1 MRRDYPMFA
10 SRAVRGV
17 ASFILISISIASHAQ
32 SRDEAVRK
40 AREGKT
46 EEAIVELRQ
55 IIASNPDDK
64 EAAMDL
70 AVVLTWA
77 QRPREA
83 TDTFE
88 RSGVSEPPEF
98 VLLAMARAYRDQ
110 QRFAEAQRLTREGL
124 SRFPEAQSFALMD
137 DLLAGDTALAAGD
150 NFTALRAY
158 AQALQLSGNDAGIAA
173 VVRRILVDLN
183 APYAAAAY
191 GPQPDLSIAADQA
204 AEMVNWGADI
214 VPPDPKKK
222 FEQTDAAITKLDGL
236 IQEALKQ
243 SPPERE
249 LVLRLKR
256 DRVVALRNRERCTEA
271 EEEVSAMRT
280 AGDKLPSYVRTAEAD
295 CLLALR
301 QPQEAAR
308 AYQDVLATDPA
319 DKAASQ
325 GLFYA
330 YIEQENFNAAFAVA
344 DQALLEQAPV
354 IRRAGSQRPIANW
367 DWLDAE
373 LNSSLVRDY
382 AGMSAKAWKR
392 ILPLAEGAPA
402 LAYLRSSQG
411 SVAASLGWTRL
422 ADEEVHI
429 ALTLEPHDLGTQTAV
444 AGSALRL
451 NQFGYAEQ
459 QAAEL
464 SALFPQNSGVARLQR
479 DVDAAR
485 APLFRLETGG
495 SSQSGNAVDA
505 PGSGY
510 AITARLY
517 SSLLMDR
524 WRVFAAYEYLREQ
537 PIEGVVR
544 RIRYGVGADA
554 RWSDFS
560 LEAIAWDN
568 TGTLSRGGGTL
579 AASWEANDHLSF
591 SANAELYSIDTPL
604 RATFYGITAS
614 GGGARTNY
622 AWSDLMSISGGI
634 TALTFTD
641 GNHRLQGTVFFQR
654 RFLDRTRLSA
664 IVQPELYLSR
674 NTINNAPYFNPPHDA
689 TLGASV
695 RVEQVLW
702 RRYEHSL
709 SQEVRGGASAYWQA
723 DFPVNWVGDVN
734 YEQVLRFDPKWDLR
748 YGGGVGRRVY
758 DGRSV
763 RNLVGSITLE
773 TRF

>member
-1 MRRDYPMFA
+1 MSGPW
-10 SRAVRGV
+10 AVRA
-17 ASFILISISIASHAQ
+17 ASSLLLVLIAIASYGQ
-32 SRDEAVRK
+32 NREEAVRK
-40 AREGKT
+40 AREGQT
-46 EEAIVELRQ
+46 EQAIIELRQ
-55 IIASNPDDK
+55 ILADHPDDK
-64 EAAMDL
+64 EAALDL

-77 QRPREA
+77 KRPREA
-83 TDTFE
+83 TDVFE
-88 RSGVSEPPEF
+88 RAGVTAPPDW

-110 QRFAEAQRLTREGL
+110 QRLADAQRVTREGRL
-124 SRFPEAQSFALMD
+124 RFPENQLFAVLE
-137 DLLAGDTALAAGD
+137 LLLTGDVARAAKD
-150 NFTALRAY
+150 NFAALRAY
-158 AQALQLSGNDAGIAA
+158 AQALQLSGQDAGIAA
-173 VVRRILVDLN
+173 VLRGILVDLN

-191 GPQPDLSIAADQA
+191 APKADLGIAAGQA
-204 AEMVNWGADI
+204 AEMVNWGEDI
-214 VPPDPKKK
+214 VPPDPKKR
-222 FEQTDAAITKLDGL
+222 FEQTDAAIAELDRL
-236 IQEALKQ
+236 IQEASKQ
-243 SPPERE
+243 SPPDRE
-249 LVLRLKR
+249 LLLRLQR
-256 DRVVALRNRERCTEA
+256 DRIVALRNREHCNEA
-271 EEEVSAMRT
+271 EQAASAMRSE
-280 AGDKLPSYVRTAEAD
+280 GHPLPPYVRGAEAD
-295 CLLALR
+295 CLLVLHR
-301 QPQEAAR
+301 PEEGEK
-308 AYQDVLATDPA
+308 AYQEVLAADPA
-319 DKAASQ
+319 DKDAKQ
-325 GLFYA
+325 GLFYS
-330 YIEQENFNAAFAVA
+330 YVEQENFKAAFSLA
-344 DQALLEQAPV
+344 DEWSTEQTPT
-354 IRRAGSQRPIANW
+354 RWTAGSTRPTANW
-367 DWLDAE
+367 DWLDAQ
-373 LNSSLVRDY
+373 LNSALVRDY
-382 AGMSAKAWKR
+382 AGMSDKAWKR
-392 ILPLAEGAPA
+392 LLPLAEGAPA
-402 LAYLRSSQG
+402 LSYLRSSQA
-411 SVAASLGWTRL
+411 SVAASLGWERL

-429 ALTLEPHDLGTQTAV
+429 ALTLEPTDVGTQTAV
-444 AGSALRL
+444 AGSALRR
-451 NQFGYAEQ
+451 NQFEYAEQ

-464 SALFPQNSGVARLQR
+464 SALFPRNSSVARLQT

-524 WRVFAAYEYLREQ
+524 WRIFAAYEYLREQ
-537 PIEGVVR
+537 PVEGVVR
-544 RIRYGVGADA
+544 RIRYGLGADA

-614 GGGARTNY
+614 GGGARTSY

-641 GNHRLQGTVFFQR
+641 GNQRLQGTVFFQR
-654 RFLDRTRLSA
+654 RFLDRTNLSA
-664 IVQPELYLSR
+664 SVQPELYLSR

-695 RVEQVLW
+695 KVEQVLW

-709 SQEVRGGASAYWQA
+709 SQEIRGGASAYWQA
-723 DFPVNWVGDVN
+723 DFPVNWIGDVN

-763 RNLVGSITLE
+763 RNLMGSITLA